1 MTDEQY
7 LTLKLELIELTKR
20 LDAGII
26 KREKLEN
33 ETWWLRFWVNLLLS
47 FQLLSVI
54 VIVFNLINFGSNITI
69 LDVNLTNWSRRLE
82 REKKT

>member
-47 FQLLSVI
+47 SQLLSVI
-54 VIVFNLINFGSNITI
+54 VIVFNLINFGTI
-69 LDVNLTNWSRRLE
+69 HNPG
-82 REKKT
+82 